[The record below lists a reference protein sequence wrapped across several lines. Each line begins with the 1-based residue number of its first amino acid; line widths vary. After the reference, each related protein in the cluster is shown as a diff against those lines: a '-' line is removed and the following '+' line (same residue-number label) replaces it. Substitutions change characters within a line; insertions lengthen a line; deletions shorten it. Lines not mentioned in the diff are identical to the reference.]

1 MAPAPLA
8 NRRMLLLVVALVCS
22 TLACTLS
29 WLEEEDTGSPVAPDG
44 QTGLPTVRIVSP
56 ASGQRV
62 PVNQAVEVTVET
74 NEAATGL
81 TLSVDGRSGTSIG
94 LPDDR
99 GGPVTAIL
107 PWQPGLTG
115 NYTLEVVAFNSR
127 HISAPASITVEVSGS
142 VAAAP
147 GASGDNLGTSCTGR
161 ILISN
166 LIIRAGPGTAY
177 DRQGFYNVNETVTVL
192 GHTSTNPADSW
203 YRVRRGDG
211 NDVWAKEN
219 ANWVQVD
226 PACNLALPITSA
238 P

>member
-94 LPDDR
+94 
-99 GGPVTAIL
+99 
-107 PWQPGLTG
+107 
-115 NYTLEVVAFNSR
+115 
-127 HISAPASITVEVSGS
+127 ISIVGYLFRLGCIASHTTWSQ
-142 VAAAP
+142 
-147 GASGDNLGTSCTGR
+147 T
-161 ILISN
+161 
-166 LIIRAGPGTAY
+166 GTATIA
-177 DRQGFYNVNETVTVL
+177 DGRSSP
-192 GHTSTNPADSW
+192 ST
-203 YRVRRGDG
+203 RLR
-211 NDVWAKEN
+211 
-219 ANWVQVD
+219 
-226 PACNLALPITSA
+226 
-238 P
+238 